1 MSTIET
7 IFLRVFSELERLQRA
22 YALQYDLIVDTNADK
37 RFGVQISR
45 LDAAKQV
52 TGARTFRQLT
62 ASIERAMQ
70 LLCYLYENAVSPSC
84 AEGILQDL
92 AAQKLWDTD

>member
-7 IFLRVFSELERLQRA
+7 IFLRVFSELELLQKA
-22 YALQYDLIVDTNADK
+22 HALQYDLTVDVKAQK

-45 LDAAKQV
+45 LDASRRV
-52 TGARTFRQLT
+52 THERTFRQLT
-62 ASIERAMQ
+62 ASRECAMN

-92 AAQKLWDTD
+92 TAQKLWDTD